1 MDKKRKK
8 YSWRLLRRNNL
19 SEICNSP
26 GKTLKVIP
34 GAAGC
39 WPQFSPSDKTISHRV
54 TESLGNRVSCTLLN
68 VSFTC
73 VPAVLWV
80 LTKSRR
86 YPLIRCLYEGGKFWK
101 FWKFLEKKRKKNWKC
116 WNFWK
121 LLELLELFG
130 NSTHPANPILF
141 YLSIYSTQI
150 YPLFCRLVLVICYKW
165 IKKEKVQLEA
175 FEKK

>member
-1 MDKKRKK
+1 MKVEIFENFENFWKKNEKNWKCWNFWKLLELLELFGNSTHPANPILFYLSIYSTRICPLFCRLVLEICYKWVKKRKK

-73 VPAVLWV
+73 VPAVL
-80 LTKSRR
+80 
-86 YPLIRCLYEGGKFWK
+86 
-101 FWKFLEKKRKKNWKC
+101 
-116 WNFWK
+116 
-121 LLELLELFG
+121 
-130 NSTHPANPILF
+130 
-141 YLSIYSTQI
+141 
-150 YPLFCRLVLVICYKW
+150 
-165 IKKEKVQLEA
+165 
-175 FEKK
+175 